1 MAIVIV
7 SSDLQEIL
15 SICERVIVMHEGRA
29 TGMLNSSEANEAKIM
44 YYATDV

>member
-1 MAIVIV
+1 
-7 SSDLQEIL
+7 
-15 SICERVIVMHEGRA
+15 VIVMHEGRA